1 MRHTLIA
8 TIVLLALPGCASN
21 DGPIP
26 TYITATVAGS
36 HWTGPASEGMVV
48 YTPDAP
54 DGPGFIYSI
63 ASHPATGGVEYLA
76 IDLPN
81 GATTGSFPLDGLTA
95 TAAFAFCPGPQQ
107 ADCSAWK
114 PVGGH
119 PGTLTITRFEAETGL
134 IEGTFSFTGYL
145 AGDSTAATKTIT
157 NGLFSI
163 VAPLVANPG

>member
-1 MRHTLIA
+1 MRHTLIS
-8 TIVLLALPGCASN
+8 TIISLALAGCASG

-36 HWTGPASEGMVV
+36 HWIGPASEGAVV

-54 DGPGFIYSI
+54 DGPGYIYSI

-76 IDLPN
+76 LDLPN
-81 GATTGSFPLDGLTA
+81 GATTGDFPLDGLTA

-114 PVGGH
+114 PVAGH

-134 IEGTFSFTGYL
+134 IEGRFSFTGYL
-145 AGDSTAATKTIT
+145 DGDPTGTTKFIT
-157 NGLFSI
+157 SGLFSI
-163 VAPLVANPG
+163 VVPMVATPG